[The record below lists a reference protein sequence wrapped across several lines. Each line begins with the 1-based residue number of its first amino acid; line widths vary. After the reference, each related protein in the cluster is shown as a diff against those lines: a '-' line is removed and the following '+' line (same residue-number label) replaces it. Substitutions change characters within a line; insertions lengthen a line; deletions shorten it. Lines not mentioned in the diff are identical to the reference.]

1 MENVTDSGLITLGTG
16 PDYHQWGPKVP
27 NILRAHYGAAYVEIA
42 AKFVSES
49 CLLFSF

>member
-27 NILRAHYGAAYVEIA
+27 NILRAHYGAAHVEIA
-42 AKFVSES
+42 AKSQRAV
-49 CLLFSF
+49 CY